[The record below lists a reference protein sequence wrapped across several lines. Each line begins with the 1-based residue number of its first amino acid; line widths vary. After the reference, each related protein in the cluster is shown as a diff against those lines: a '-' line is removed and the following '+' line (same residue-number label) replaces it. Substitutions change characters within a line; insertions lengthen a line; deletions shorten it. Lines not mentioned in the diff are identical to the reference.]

1 LIFTLVIVSE
11 ALIYALRRQTG
22 SYQVTED
29 QEENQATNDDATGAE
44 LQNDPEGLAAEDAQ
58 GVNVERGQEEDVRG
72 QLADANDR
80 LLRSIAEMENVRRR
94 AQRDVEN
101 AHKFAVEKMLGDL
114 FPVLDSMEKAVET
127 AENSDQGEDAVA
139 IVEGMALSLKLFVDT
154 LAKAGVEQID
164 PFGEPFDPQLHEAM
178 AMVPNPDAE
187 PNTVMDVMQKGYVL
201 NGRLVRAAKVIV
213 TKAS

>member
-1 LIFTLVIVSE
+1 MG
-11 ALIYALRRQTG
+11 QTG
-22 SYQVTED
+22 SCQVIED

-44 LQNDPEGLAAEDAQ
+44 LQNDAEGLAAEDAQ
-58 GVNVERGQEEDVRG
+58 GVNIESGQEEDVRG
-72 QLADANDR
+72 QLADANDK

-101 AHKFAVEKMLGDL
+101 AHKFAVEKMVGDL

>member
-1 LIFTLVIVSE
+1 MS
-11 ALIYALRRQTG
+11 
-22 SYQVTED
+22 ED
-29 QEENQATNDDATGAE
+29 QEENQSANDQQSDSE
-44 LQNDPEGLAAEDAQ
+44 QNDIEDVPGAAEAQ
-58 GVNVERGQEEDVRG
+58 MAAGEVGQVEDVEE
-72 QLADANDR
+72 QLAQAKDQ

-101 AHKFAVEKMLGDL
+101 AHKFAVEKLLGDL
-114 FPVLDSMEKAVET
+114 FPVIDSMEKAVET
-127 AENSDQGEDAVA
+127 AENSETDDGAKA
-139 IVEGMALSLKLFVDT
+139 IVEGVSLSLKLFVDT

-201 NGRLVRAAKVIV
+201 NGRLARAAKVIV
-213 TKAS
+213 VKA